1 MSTNIYDIA
10 NELERAIRNLP
21 EYKAVEVVKVSVEG
35 NPEAKEILNSYIS
48 FQKDIQNKI
57 QSGEIPTEADQ
68 KTMLDFNKKVQANP
82 LLTEYFSKQQ
92 QLATYVADL
101 ERIIFQPLNELL

>member
-21 EYKAVEVVKVSVEG
+21 EYKAVEAVKVSVEG
-35 NPEAKEILNSYIS
+35 NSEAKEILESYIS
-48 FQKDIQNKI
+48 FRKEI
-57 QSGEIPTEADQ
+57 QSKLQAGEIPTEADQ
-68 KTMLDFNKKVQANP
+68 KKMLDFNKKVQGNP

-92 QLATYVADL
+92 QLGTYVADL
-101 ERIIFQPLNELL
+101 ERIIFKPLNELL

>member
-21 EYKAVEVVKVSVEG
+21 EYKAVEAVKISVED
-35 NPEAKEILNSYIS
+35 NPEAKEILESYIS
-48 FQKDIQNKI
+48 FQKGIQEKI
-57 QSGEIPTEADQ
+57 QAGEIPTEDDQ

-92 QLATYVADL
+92 QLASYVADL

>member
-10 NELERAIRNLP
+10 NQLERAIRNLP
-21 EYKAVEVVKVSVEG
+21 EYKAVETVKVSIDA
-35 NPEAKEILNSYIS
+35 NPEAKDILENYVA
-48 FQKDIQNKI
+48 FQKEIQA
-57 QSGEIPTEADQ
+57 QLQAGEIPGEDAQ
-68 KTMLDFNKKVQANP
+68 KKMLDFNKQVQANP

-92 QLATYVADL
+92 QLGTYVADL

>member
-35 NPEAKEILNSYIS
+35 NPEAKEILNSYIN

-57 QSGEIPTEADQ
+57 QSGDIPTEADQ
-68 KTMLDFNKKVQANP
+68 QTMLDFNKKVQANP

-92 QLATYVADL
+92 QLASYVADL

>member
-35 NPEAKEILNSYIS
+35 NPEAREILNSYIN

-92 QLATYVADL
+92 QLASHVADL

>member
-57 QSGEIPTEADQ
+57 QSGDIPTEADQ
-68 KTMLDFNKKVQANP
+68 QTMLDFNKKVQANP

-92 QLATYVADL
+92 QLASYVADL

>member
-35 NPEAKEILNSYIS
+35 NPEAKEILNSYIN

-92 QLATYVADL
+92 QLASYVADL

>member
-21 EYKAVEVVKVSVEG
+21 EYKAVEVIKVSVEG
-35 NPEAKEILNSYIS
+35 NPEAKEILNSYIN

-92 QLATYVADL
+92 QLASYVADL

>member
-48 FQKDIQNKI
+48 FQKDIQSKI

-92 QLATYVADL
+92 QLASYVADL

>member
-21 EYKAVEVVKVSVEG
+21 EYKAVEAVKVSVEA
-35 NPEAKEILNSYIS
+35 NPEAKSILEGYIE
-48 FQKDIQNKI
+48 FQKFIQAKL
-57 QSGEIPTEADQ
+57 QAGDIPTEVDQ
-68 KTMLDFNKKVQANP
+68 KKMLDFNKQVQGNA

-92 QLATYVADL
+92 QLGTYVADL
-101 ERIIFQPLNELL
+101 ERIIFTPLNELL

>member
-10 NELERAIRNLP
+10 NELERAIRHLP
-21 EYKAVEVVKVSVEG
+21 EYKAVEAVKVTVEG
-35 NPEAKEILNSYIS
+35 NPEAKEILESYIA
-48 FQKDIQNKI
+48 FQKGIQEKL
-57 QSGEIPTEADQ
+57 QAGDIPTEEDQ

-82 LLTEYFSKQQ
+82 ILVEYFTKQQ

-101 ERIIFQPLNELL
+101 ERIIFKPLNELL

>member
-57 QSGEIPTEADQ
+57 QSGDIPTEADQ
-68 KTMLDFNKKVQANP
+68 QTMLDFNKKVQANP

-92 QLATYVADL
+92 HLASYVADL

>member
-57 QSGEIPTEADQ
+57 QSGDIPTEADQ

-92 QLATYVADL
+92 QLASYVADL

>member
-35 NPEAKEILNSYIS
+35 NPEAKEILNSYIN

-68 KTMLDFNKKVQANP
+68 QTMLDFNKKVQANP

-92 QLATYVADL
+92 QLASYVADL

>member
-35 NPEAKEILNSYIS
+35 NPEAKEILNSYIN